1 MLVVTLNQSNA
12 QLTTALYSRA
22 KNEDENNSFIIDV
35 NRWEWAINWRFQNIK
50 SWDFSMND
58 IYKEEIWFE
67 ENMNN
72 GYS

>member
-1 MLVVTLNQSNA
+1 MNDPKFFLMISLKTPMLVVTLNQSNA

-50 SWDFSMND
+50 S
-58 IYKEEIWFE
+58 
-67 ENMNN
+67 
-72 GYS
+72 